1 MKELFK
7 KLFLGSKDS
16 LLALTEQNIAD
27 GNKMFIVTANPEIFM
42 KSETDD
48 DVKNLLLDA
57 NTAVVPDGIGIVKGA
72 KMLGLAAKE
81 RIPGVEITEEL
92 LKSAN
97 KNRNSIFLFGAEQYI
112 LKTLCEKI
120 KTNYPSINI
129 VGAFNGYDE
138 DKDAVMGVA
147 KKLSPDIILL
157 ALGVPAQEKLIF
169 KHYKDFEKGI
179 FMGVGGTFDV
189 LSGIKTRAP
198 KFFIKCNLEWLYRI
212 AKEPSRI
219 KRFYHNNIKF
229 IFKVKKLAKYK
240 K

>member
-1 MKELFK
+1 MRNLFE
-7 KLFLGSKDS
+7 KLFVGSKDNLLS
-16 LLALTEQNIAD
+16 LAEQNIAD
-27 GNKMFIVTANPEIFM
+27 GNKTFIVTANPEIFM
-42 KSETDD
+42 KSEKDA
-48 DVKNLLLDA
+48 DVKALLLDRD
-57 NTAVVPDGIGIVKGA
+57 TIVVPDGIGIVKAA
-72 KMLGLAAKE
+72 KMLGVPIKE

-97 KNRNSIFLFGAEQYI
+97 KNHNSLFLFGAEQYV

-120 KTNYPSINI
+120 KTNYPAISI
-129 VGAFNGYDE
+129 VGSFNGYDE
-138 DKDAVMGVA
+138 DKDAVMSVA
-147 KKLSPDIILL
+147 KKLNPDIILL

-169 KHYKDFEKGI
+169 KHYKDFEKGVFI
-179 FMGVGGTFDV
+179 GVGGTFDV
-189 LSGIKTRAP
+189 LSGIKARAP